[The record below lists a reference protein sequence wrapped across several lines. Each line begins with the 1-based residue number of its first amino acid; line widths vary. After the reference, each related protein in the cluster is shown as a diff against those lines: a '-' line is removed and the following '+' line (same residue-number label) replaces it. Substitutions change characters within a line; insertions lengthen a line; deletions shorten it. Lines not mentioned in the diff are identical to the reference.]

1 MKLSDKLAERDSQA
15 DADASE
21 GGRRSGVSRGATR
34 RAPTEPGV
42 ATPAPTTSA
51 KRSSEKDSS
60 AKSSSTRAPSKR
72 PPPSKRA
79 PASRPAAKA
88 AAAERSSNGAN
99 TNKGRRKEDEAARW
113 VTAKREVRDAVVKDL
128 VSRVTGPDKL
138 EGEALEAE
146 VSAHVDRQLGQEELR
161 ISVAERRAFVSEV
174 ISDILGY
181 GPLDLLFV
189 DDSIT
194 EVMCNDFDDVWI
206 ERAGVIERSPVA
218 FADREQYR
226 RVIDKI
232 VSAVGRRVDESSPM
246 VDARLPDGSRVNV
259 IVPPIAVHGPCMTI
273 RRFSEDPFTISDLIS
288 FGSVSDD
295 LAVVLEACVRGEL
308 NILVSGGTATGKT
321 TFLNVLS
328 TFIPEQERIITIE
341 DAAELQ
347 LQQPHVVTLEAR
359 PANAE
364 GEGAVAIRDLVRNA
378 LRMRPDRIVVGECR
392 GAEALDM
399 LQAMNTGHDG
409 SLTTLH
415 ANSARDALSRLEM
428 LVMMAGIELPD
439 RAVREMIAA
448 AIDLIVQIERLP
460 DGSRKVTSVQ
470 EIQGMEDRTIILQ
483 ELFRYEPKLD
493 AKGRYVGVGEP
504 TGLRPR
510 FVDKLTPRGI
520 EIPAAVLSSR
530 TPTPR
535 RASAPTSRKR
545 RG

>member
-1 MKLSDKLAERDSQA
+1 VKLSDKLAERDSQA
-15 DADASE
+15 ETADA
-21 GGRRSGVSRGATR
+21 GTANGKR
-34 RAPTEPGV
+34 RAGASHAAARKTPAKTKAEPA
-42 ATPAPTTSA
+42 ATGGASAKGSTAKGRAGGDPAPTSPVKKA
-51 KRSSEKDSS
+51 
-60 AKSSSTRAPSKR
+60 ST
-72 PPPSKRA
+72 KRA
-79 PASRPAAKA
+79 PASRPAAK
-88 AAAERSSNGAN
+88 RSGSSSPAN
-99 TNKGRRKEDEAARW
+99 ENKGRRKEDETARW
-113 VTAKREVRDAVVKDL
+113 VAAKREVRDAVVKDL

-146 VSAHVDRQLGQEELR
+146 VTAHVDRQLSKEELR

-181 GPLDLLFV
+181 GPLDLLFA

-206 ERAGVIERSPVA
+206 ERAGVIERSRVV

-308 NILVSGGTATGKT
+308 NVLVSGGTATGKT

-328 TFIPEQERIITIE
+328 QFIPEHERIITIE

-364 GEGAVAIRDLVRNA
+364 GQGAVAIRDLVRNA

-483 ELFRYEPKLD
+483 ELFRYEPKMD
-493 AKGRYVGVGEP
+493 SKGRYVGVGEP

-510 FVDKLTPRGI
+510 FVDKLKPRGI
-520 EIPAAVLSSR
+520 DIPAAVLTAR
-530 TPTPR
+530 APTPR
-535 RASAPTSRKR
+535 RSAAATSRKR
-545 RG
+545 R